1 MFLKLGTLVLIAFG
15 GGIAVGGAITAFL
28 TILRIVPRL
37 VQITETWN
45 RIKLYQSTIIVSFI
59 ASVIIYFSSFNINL
73 PEFVVV
79 PIGLIYGIFIGLL
92 SSSLAE
98 VLNVIPVLSK
108 KIKIKDNLKC
118 TVWALLGGKVAGALI
133 FWLFLE

>member
-1 MFLKLGTLVLIAFG
+1 MFLKLLALVLIAFG
-15 GGIAVGGAITAFL
+15 GGVTVGGAITAFL
-28 TILRIVPRL
+28 TILKIVPRL

-45 RIKLYQSTIIVSFI
+45 KIKLYQGTIIVSFI
-59 ASVIIYFSSFNINL
+59 CSIIVYFSDLSLKL
-73 PEFVVV
+73 PKFVVA

-133 FWLFLE
+133 FWLFLK

>member
-1 MFLKLGTLVLIAFG
+1 MFFRLLALVLIAFG

-28 TILRIVPRL
+28 TILKIVPRL

-45 RIKLYQSTIIVSFI
+45 RIRLYQSTIIVSFI
-59 ASVIIYFSSFNINL
+59 GSIIIYFSNLSLNL
-73 PEFVVV
+73 PKFIVA
-79 PIGLIYGIFIGLL
+79 PIGLVYGVFIGLL

-108 KIKIKDNLKC
+108 KIKIKDSLQY

-133 FWLFLE
+133 FWLFLK

>member
-1 MFLKLGTLVLIAFG
+1 MFFRLLALVLIAFG
-15 GGIAVGGAITAFL
+15 GGIVVGGAITAFL
-28 TILRIVPRL
+28 TILKIVPRL

-45 RIKLYQSTIIVSFI
+45 QIKLYHSTIIVSFI
-59 ASVIIYFSSFNINL
+59 GSILVYFSNFNLNL
-73 PEFVVV
+73 PRFIVA
-79 PIGLIYGIFIGLL
+79 PIGLVYGVFIGLL

-108 KIKIKDNLKC
+108 KIKIKDSLKY

-133 FWLFLE
+133 FWLFLK